1 MQESDTLTAAIEA
14 AVEEK
19 LGEEVR
25 VSSYEQG
32 GVVDVH
38 VQVPGLQSAI
48 ESRTAE
54 DPGVSVYSDLK
65 FTVTQK

>member
-1 MQESDTLTAAIEA
+1 MQETDTLTAAIEA

-19 LGEEVR
+19 LGEEAR

-38 VQVPGLQSAI
+38 VEVPGLQSAI
-48 ESRTAE
+48 QSRTNE
-54 DPGVSVYSDLK
+54 EPGVSVYSDLK
-65 FTVTQK
+65 FTVTQE